1 MPVRPQMHRAAAL
14 LAGLICASCVAAQTP
29 AASPGGDQP
38 APMLEFA
45 VKQGRMTVPVVV
57 DGQGPFDFLIDT
69 GAERSVISH
78 ELAGRLNLRPGNKA
92 RVFDF
97 VGPSDVATVHVP
109 ALTVSELGGRTI
121 DAPSFAL
128 ADLGA
133 LGMLGI
139 DALQGHKLAIDFTR
153 RRMEVRP
160 SKRRPRG
167 EIVLPAEQRVG
178 QLIITEASFHGRP
191 IAIIIDTGSWVSVG
205 NSAMLALAKRPPRR
219 LGPIEVVSV
228 TGRSFYADLMVVSDL
243 KIANVRFDN
252 VGLSFADV
260 APFEHLGLSDR
271 PALILGMSTLR
282 LFRRVEMDFA
292 NQQVGF
298 SLPAPR
304 IDFRSACRAASNCLS
319 YR

>member
-1 MPVRPQMHRAAAL
+1 
-14 LAGLICASCVAAQTP
+14 
-29 AASPGGDQP
+29 
-38 APMLEFA
+38 MLEFA

-92 RVFDF
+92 RVLDF

-109 ALTVSELGGRTI
+109 ALAVSELGGRTI
-121 DAPSFAL
+121 NAPSFAL
-128 ADLGA
+128 ANLGA

-167 EIVLPAEQRVG
+167 EIVIPAERRVG

-191 IAIIIDTGSWVSVG
+191 IAVIIDTGSWVSVG

-243 KIANVRFDN
+243 KIGNVRFDN
-252 VGLSFADV
+252 VELSFADV
-260 APFEHLGLSDR
+260 APFERLGLSDR

-304 IDFRSACRAASNCLS
+304 IDFRSVCRAASNCQS